1 MYYCGIDIAKK
12 KHDAVILA
20 DDGSTQGKPLTI
32 TNNASG
38 FEELIT
44 RLQSVDQEVLIG
56 LEATGHYW
64 LALFE
69 ALSNAFFKI
78 VVLNPLQ
85 IAAYRRSGIRKVK
98 NDRKDAWW
106 IADYLRIA
114 NLPPTDRQLPQ
125 LLKLRELTRFRYALM
140 DQVGDLKRKV
150 LSILD
155 RVFPE
160 YETIFSDVFIKSS
173 RALLKEAVSAQEIA
187 DFDLSELTKIL
198 KTSSRGSFGQEKAR
212 QIQDMA
218 RQSVGIGFLTDAVY
232 LEMQCLLEQLD
243 LLLSQIELLEN
254 SIAEMMDQIPQFI
267 ETIPG
272 VGKVTGSAILAE
284 IGDINRFE
292 SSEKLV
298 AFAGIDPTVYET
310 GQFVAKKTCM
320 SKRGSPHLRFALWQA
335 ASMAIR
341 YEPELK
347 AYYQAKRAEGK
358 HHGTALGAVC
368 NKLLSRIFVILKEQ
382 RPYIRRDQESS
393 NIPSQNG
400 V

>member
-1 MYYCGIDIAKK
+1 MYFCGIDIAKK
-12 KHDAVILA
+12 KHDAVIV
-20 DDGSTQGKPLTI
+20 DGEGNFLGKPISI
-32 TNNASG
+32 TNTVAG
-38 FEELIT
+38 FEELLT
-44 RLQSVDQEVLIG
+44 RLQSLDQNVLIG

-64 LALFE
+64 LALYERLSE
-69 ALSNAFFKI
+69 AGFKI

-114 NLPPTDRQLPQ
+114 NLQPTDRQLPI

-140 DQVGDLKRKV
+140 GQVGDLKRKV

-160 YETIFSDVFIKSS
+160 YETLFSDVFIKSS
-173 RALLKEAVSAQEIA
+173 RALLKEAVTADEIA
-187 DFDLSELTKIL
+187 NFDLSELTAIL
-198 KTSSRGSFGQEKAR
+198 KTNSQGRFGQEKASR
-212 QIQDMA
+212 IQNLA

-232 LEMQCLLEQLD
+232 LEMRCLLEQLD
-243 LLLSQIELLEN
+243 LLLSQIEMLEN
-254 SIAEMMDQIPQFI
+254 AIDEMMDQIPQFI
-267 ETIPG
+267 TSIPG

-310 GQFVAKKTCM
+310 GQFIAKKTRM
-320 SKRGSPHLRFALWQA
+320 SKRGSPHLRYALWQA
-335 ASMAIR
+335 ASMAIQ
-341 YEPELK
+341 YDPELK

-368 NKLLSRIFVILKEQ
+368 NKLISRIYIILKEQ
-382 RPYIRRDQESS
+382 RPYIVRET
-393 NIPSQNG
+393 
-400 V
+400 